1 VAKRRKNRK
10 KASLK
15 ETVNKLVAIAQ
26 EHLSKLP
33 EEEQEARVA
42 AFSRFVLTSSRDI
55 HAKPS
60 RTDDTQG
67 SRVSARARE

>member
-1 VAKRRKNRK
+1 MAKRRKKRK
-10 KASLK
+10 KPSLE
-15 ETVNKLVAIAQ
+15 ETVRKLVAIAQ

-42 AFSRFVLTSSRDI
+42 AFSRLVVTSSRDI
-55 HAKPS
+55 RAKPS